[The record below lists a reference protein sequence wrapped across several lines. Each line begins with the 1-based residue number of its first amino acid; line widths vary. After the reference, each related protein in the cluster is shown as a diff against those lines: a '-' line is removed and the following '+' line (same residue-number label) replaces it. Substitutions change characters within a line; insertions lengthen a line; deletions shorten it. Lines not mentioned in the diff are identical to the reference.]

1 MSMACICQI
10 TGRHPSE
17 VSETCS
23 CGPCRGYRDFVEST
37 LDAYSNS
44 PGATAM
50 TPEQK
55 QLLGDAKAAYLL
67 KQRTVLAIHHDA
79 AMRAALAVAIEA
91 AAKVLD
97 ERHEYYQQLALQLG
111 LDTTSDFAHADRM
124 AVEDASAIRALLP
137 ARKEDRNA

>member
-1 MSMACICQI
+1 
-10 TGRHPSE
+10 
-17 VSETCS
+17 
-23 CGPCRGYRDFVEST
+23 
-37 LDAYSNS
+37 
-44 PGATAM
+44 M